1 MCLQVSACQKRLS
14 WSDWAPAAAVED
26 GTDTKSMLSRV
37 GRGGTRRAGT
47 LLTADLSSM
56 SFSTSAP
63 PPPPSLRHYR
73 QLFPGRFEGIGS
85 ARSILEHPPQK
96 NKTTA
101 GEQRGFSSFT
111 IKQTSK
117 KRRIRQP
124 NPDVCSTNS
133 FIRSCFDKLRF
144 RYLYSKSFNALS
156 HTKGE
161 CRRCFFKKEALWKQQ
176 RYLFHYIII
185 TRANKHCKKSL
196 TFLNFSPLKSLL
208 CSFECFGRWNVSGVE
223 LG

>member
-1 MCLQVSACQKRLS
+1 MGVARWEPCNCLMGIKTGGGRGFRLLHQENNSNWRAVCLQVSACQKRLS

-144 RYLYSKSFNALS
+144 RYLYSKSFKALS

-161 CRRCFFKKEALWKQQ
+161 VSTLFFLKKKPFGNNNVICF
-176 RYLFHYIII
+176 I
-185 TRANKHCKKSL
+185 TKS
-196 TFLNFSPLKSLL
+196 
-208 CSFECFGRWNVSGVE
+208 
-223 LG
+223 